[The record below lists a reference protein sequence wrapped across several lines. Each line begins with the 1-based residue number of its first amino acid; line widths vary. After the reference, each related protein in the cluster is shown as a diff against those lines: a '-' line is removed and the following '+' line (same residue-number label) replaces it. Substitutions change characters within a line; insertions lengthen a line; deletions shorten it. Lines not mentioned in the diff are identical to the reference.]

1 MKLYIPEIGDEII
14 LSEPWTFSLY
24 SEHRNDGIGIVLGY
38 VNEGRERF
46 ARWKCN
52 DGRSGYHC
60 YDVIEAAQITFPKG
74 TKLKVDRIYI
84 RKGNSE
90 YSSLS
95 FRISYHENKDLLK
108 KRFWAKLEDVNSM
121 NIDDKA

>member
-1 MKLYIPEIGDEII
+1 MKLYIPEIGDELT
-14 LSEPWTFSLY
+14 LSESWTFSLY
-24 SEHRNDGIGIVLGY
+24 SEHRNDSVGIALGY
-38 VNEGRERF
+38 AIPGGRF
-46 ARWKCN
+46 AGWKCN
-52 DGRSGYHC
+52 SDKSGYRLFSVTIA
-60 YDVIEAAQITFPKG
+60 DKVTFPKG

-95 FRISYHENKDLLK
+95 FRISYHENKNLLK